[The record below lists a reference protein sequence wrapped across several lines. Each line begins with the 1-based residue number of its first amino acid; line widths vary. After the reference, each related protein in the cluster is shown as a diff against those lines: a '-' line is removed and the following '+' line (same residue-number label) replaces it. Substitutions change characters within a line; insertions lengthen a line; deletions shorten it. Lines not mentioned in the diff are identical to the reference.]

1 MSELV
6 VLEKQ
11 NVMTVFT
18 EANAIDPIL
27 ANIAKQAKSIVYDV
41 GTAQGR
47 KEIAS
52 TAYKVAQAKTYLDGL
67 GKDLVDEMKELPK
80 KVDASRKAMRDFLD
94 NLKDEIRLPLTQW
107 EEEQERIEAEKK
119 AAIEAEALRVKV
131 EADHELALLMNAE
144 HDRQI
149 EAQKQAIEQ
158 ARIEREA
165 NIAKEAEQRAKAE
178 AEAKAKA
185 EVEEAER
192 KVIAARVAQERAEQ
206 DKRDAEEKAARAIED
221 ERLRVAQAEQAE
233 KAAEAKREADLA
245 HVKRINNEAL
255 TALVAQAKLNDDQ
268 AKLVVIAIAKAL
280 IPNVSIKY

>member
-41 GTAQGR
+41 ATAQGR

-144 HDRQI
+144 HDRQV
-149 EAQKQAIEQ
+149 EAQKQVIEQ
-158 ARIEREA
+158 ARIDREA
-165 NIAKEAEQRAKAE
+165 NIAREAEQRAKTE

-206 DKRDAEEKAARAIED
+206 DKRDAEEKAVRAIED
-221 ERLRVAQAEQAE
+221 ERSRVAQAEQVE
-233 KAAEAKREADLA
+233 KAAAAKREADLA
-245 HVKRINNEAL
+245 HVKQINNQAL
-255 TALVAQAKLNDDQ
+255 LELVKHAKLTEEQ
-268 AKLVVIAIAKAL
+268 AKLVVVAIAKAL
-280 IPNVSIKY
+280 IPNVTIKY

>member
-1 MSELV
+1 
-6 VLEKQ
+6 
-11 NVMTVFT
+11 MTVFT

-41 GTAQGR
+41 ATAQGR

-119 AAIEAEALRVKV
+119 AAIEAETLRVKV

-206 DKRDAEEKAARAIED
+206 DKRDAEAKAAKAIED
-221 ERLRVAQAEQAE
+221 ERLRVSQAEQAE
-233 KAAEAKREADLA
+233 KAAAAKREADLA
-245 HVKRINNEAL
+245 HVKAINNQAL
-255 TALVAQAKLNDDQ
+255 LELVKHAKLTEEQ
-268 AKLVVIAIAKAL
+268 AKLVVVAIAKAL

>member
-41 GTAQGR
+41 ATAQGR

-119 AAIEAEALRVKV
+119 AAIEAETLRVKV

-206 DKRDAEEKAARAIED
+206 DKRDAEAKAAKAIED
-221 ERLRVAQAEQAE
+221 ERLRVSQAEQAE
-233 KAAEAKREADLA
+233 KAAAAKREADLA
-245 HVKRINNEAL
+245 HVKAINNQAL
-255 TALVAQAKLNDDQ
+255 LELVKHAKLTEEQ
-268 AKLVVIAIAKAL
+268 AKLVVVAIAKAL

>member
-41 GTAQGR
+41 ATAQGR

-119 AAIEAEALRVKV
+119 AAIEAETLRVKV

-165 NIAKEAEQRAKAE
+165 NIAKEAKQRAKAE

-206 DKRDAEEKAARAIED
+206 DKRDAEAKAAKAIED
-221 ERLRVAQAEQAE
+221 ERLRVSQAEQAE
-233 KAAEAKREADLA
+233 KAAAAKREADLA
-245 HVKRINNEAL
+245 HVKAINNQAL
-255 TALVAQAKLNDDQ
+255 LELVKHAKLTEEQ
-268 AKLVVIAIAKAL
+268 AKLVVVAIAKAL

>member
-255 TALVAQAKLNDDQ
+255 TALVAQISCYCNCK
-268 AKLVVIAIAKAL
+268 
-280 IPNVSIKY
+280 SINS

>member
-41 GTAQGR
+41 ATAQGR

-165 NIAKEAEQRAKAE
+165 NIAREAEQRAKAE

-185 EVEEAER
+185 EIEESER

-206 DKRDAEEKAARAIED
+206 DKRDAEEKAAKAIVD
-221 ERLRVAQAEQAE
+221 ERLRVSQAEQAE
-233 KAAEAKREADLA
+233 KAAAAKREADLA
-245 HVKRINNEAL
+245 HVKQINNQAL
-255 TALVAQAKLNDDQ
+255 LELVKHAKLTEEQ
-268 AKLVVIAIAKAL
+268 AKLVVVAIAKAL